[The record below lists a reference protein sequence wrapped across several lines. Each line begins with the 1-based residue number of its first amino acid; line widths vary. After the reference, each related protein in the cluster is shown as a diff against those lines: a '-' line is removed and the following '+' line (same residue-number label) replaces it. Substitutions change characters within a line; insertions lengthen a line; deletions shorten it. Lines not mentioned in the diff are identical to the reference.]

1 MHLSALDLRKNYL
14 VSHQGGVWKV
24 NDWSIMRNDRRQYV
38 YLTLK
43 NLQTGRI
50 TELKENGDNK
60 FELLEKEEVELSHS
74 FTDGIEEVFYDS
86 EGVEYRC
93 SVEAAKDALFWPAE
107 HYIGFLIEGKM
118 LSISAPAQ
126 VVVRVTDTA
135 PPLRGGGS
143 SGLKDAVLEN
153 GVKVR
158 VTQLV
163 EVGDRVR
170 VDPVTLEFKEN
181 VGP

>member
-1 MHLSALDLRKNYL
+1 MQISALDLRKNYL
-14 VSHQGGVWKV
+14 VAHQGGVWKV

-38 YLTLK
+38 YVTLK

-60 FELLEKEEVELSHS
+60 FEVFEKEEIDLSHS
-74 FTDGIEEVFYDS
+74 FTDGIEEVFYDP

-93 SVEAAKDALFWPAE
+93 PAEAVKDALFWPAE
-107 HYIGFLIEGKM
+107 HYVGFLVDGKL
-118 LSISAPAQ
+118 LSISPPAH
-126 VVVRVTDTA
+126 VIVRVTETA

-143 SGLKDAVLEN
+143 SGLKDALLEN

-170 VDPVTLEFKEN
+170 IDPVTLEFKEN